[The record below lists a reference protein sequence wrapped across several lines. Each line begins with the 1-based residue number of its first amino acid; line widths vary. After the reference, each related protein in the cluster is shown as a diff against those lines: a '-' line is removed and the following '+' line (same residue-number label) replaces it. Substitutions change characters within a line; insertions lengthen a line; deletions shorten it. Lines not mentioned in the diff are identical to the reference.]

1 MGPLLLLQ
9 NQAFER
15 EGGNFLWKRSEA
27 LYFCRWPQTLN
38 PNQTADLAPGPRTL
52 TLLTRRP

>member
-15 EGGNFLWKRSEA
+15 EGGNFLWKRNEA
-27 LYFCRWPQTLN
+27 YIF
-38 PNQTADLAPGPRTL
+38 AGGPK
-52 TLLTRRP
+52 P